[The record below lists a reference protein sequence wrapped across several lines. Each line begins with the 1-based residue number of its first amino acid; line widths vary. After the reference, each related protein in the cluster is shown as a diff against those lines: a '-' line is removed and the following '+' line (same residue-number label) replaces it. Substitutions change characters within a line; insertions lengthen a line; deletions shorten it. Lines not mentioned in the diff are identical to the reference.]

1 MAPVTVR
8 DGRSREA
15 PIACTL
21 DGPDLGE
28 RTEQLRALLAKS
40 ERREAVD
47 DGLRLSF
54 APDAD
59 LAGRRAALAAAE
71 QGCCAYFDFP
81 CI

>member
-1 MAPVTVR
+1 MTVVPVTVR

-15 PIACTL
+15 PIACRL
-21 DGPDLGE
+21 DGPELGE
-28 RTEQLRALLAKS
+28 RTEQLRALLAKA

-47 DGLRLSF
+47 DGLRLSC

-59 LAGRRAALAAAE
+59 LAAAE

>member
-1 MAPVTVR
+1 MTVAPVTVR

-21 DGPDLGE
+21 DGPELGE
-28 RTEQLRALLAKS
+28 RTEQLRALLAKA

-59 LAGRRAALAAAE
+59 LAAAE